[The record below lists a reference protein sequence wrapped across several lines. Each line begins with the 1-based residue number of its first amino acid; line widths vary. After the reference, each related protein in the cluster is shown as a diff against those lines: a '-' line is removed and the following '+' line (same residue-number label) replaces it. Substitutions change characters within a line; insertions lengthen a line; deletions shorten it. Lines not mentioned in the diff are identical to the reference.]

1 MKKSK
6 FDLWI
11 GGINLF
17 NCILFII
24 SWFAIFGADFTTRM
38 AMFFY
43 LFAWTGAI
51 INTIA
56 VVQSHNFQIS
66 MVGPILGV
74 IGNALYG
81 FTAALALPAV
91 IVNIV
96 SAFFIFM
103 QHDNTKKRIKLS
115 LLAGIIFSLNMKLQ
129 LAIVPASLQLVPHFS
144 YQYQHKSQLRSI
156 RNQSLMQY
164 LLQYHIVLYLLDLDR
179 A

>member
-1 MKKSK
+1 MKKYK

-43 LFAWTGAI
+43 LFAWMGAI

-74 IGNALYG
+74 VGNALYG
-81 FTAALALPAV
+81 FTAVLALPAV
-91 IVNIV
+91 IVNII

-103 QHDNTKKRIKLS
+103 QHDNKKKV
-115 LLAGIIFSLNMKLQ
+115 Q
-129 LAIVPASLQLVPHFS
+129 
-144 YQYQHKSQLRSI
+144 
-156 RNQSLMQY
+156 
-164 LLQYHIVLYLLDLDR
+164 
-179 A
+179 

>member
-1 MKKSK
+1 MALIYLTVSY
-6 FDLWI
+6 L
-11 GGINLF
+11 LF
-17 NCILFII
+17 RGLQFLVQI
-24 SWFAIFGADFTTRM
+24 SLPEWQC
-38 AMFFY
+38 Y

-103 QHDNTKKRIKLS
+103 QHDNKRKE
-115 LLAGIIFSLNMKLQ
+115 
-129 LAIVPASLQLVPHFS
+129 
-144 YQYQHKSQLRSI
+144 
-156 RNQSLMQY
+156 
-164 LLQYHIVLYLLDLDR
+164 
-179 A
+179 